1 MQLRDVKEVILNAI
15 LVAKLPYTVVDVG
28 YWYQVSLPRVPS
40 GRLDYAIVLRGASNR
55 FIGDGSAKNILTD
68 KRDVGRLMVK
78 IIKDHRTLNHKV
90 VTVGEVLSQ
99 NETWDIVEK
108 VTGEKPEKQVIPE
121 SELMKQLD
129 AAKEAASGATGFSPM
144 LAMLSYDYS
153 KYIRE
158 DNTPEN
164 SKYLGYLDAQ
174 ELYPDF
180 KPITFEEFLKEVSD
194 GKAAKIYGNGR
205 LEEMFKAMKKESGTD
220 K

>member
-15 LVAKLPYTVVDVG
+15 LVAKLPYTAVDVG
-28 YWYQVSLPRVPS
+28 YWYQVNFPRVPS
-40 GRLDYAIVLRGASNR
+40 GKFDYAIILRGISNR
-55 FIGDGSAKNILTD
+55 FIGDGNAKNILMD
-68 KRDVGRLMVK
+68 KRDVGRLMAK

-90 VTVGEVLSQ
+90 VTVGAVLSQ
-99 NETWDIVEK
+99 NEIWDIVEK
-108 VTGEKPEKQVIPE
+108 VTGEKPEKQIISE
-121 SELMKQLD
+121 SELMKQLA

-164 SKYLGYLDAQ
+164 AKYLGYLDAR

-180 KPITFEEFLKEVSD
+180 QPITFEEFLKEALD
-194 GKAAKIYGNGR
+194 GKAAKIYANR
-205 LEEMFKAMKKESGTD
+205 KLEQYFKAMEESGIE